1 MPRILIVDDEIDV
14 RETMCSLGRRRRYD
28 CGEAADLASARLC
41 LSRDAYDVILLDLRL
56 PDGNGMDLMADV
68 QAMDVPPEVIILTGR
83 GDPDGAELAL
93 QNGVWDY
100 LVKPASIKQISLSLD
115 RAVRYHEE
123 KANSGGRRA
132 LNMGEVKGSS
142 PAMRACYDQ
151 VAAASASASAV
162 LITGETGSGKELF
175 ARIIHANSNRADQP
189 FVAVDCASLTDTLVE
204 STLFGHRRGAFTG
217 ASEDRKGLVAMANT
231 GTLFLDEVG
240 ELPLGLQK
248 SLLRVLQEK
257 RFRPVGET
265 YEVRSDFRLISA
277 TNRDLEAMVRQGA
290 FRSDLLFRLKTM
302 HLSLPPLRERGEDL
316 KNLAVEQV
324 DALCKEQDLPSK
336 GFSADFFEVLAAHDW
351 PGNVRELF
359 NVLERAVVTSGC
371 EKTLYAMHLPLELR
385 VKAAKARFASQAPD
399 VREDASPVAS
409 VSSPPAASVGACLP
423 LPGLKA
429 YKRQLERDY
438 LSRLLAETEG
448 DVTAMLDVSG
458 LSRSHL
464 YALLKKHHLH
474 QL

>member
-1 MPRILIVDDEIDV
+1 
-14 RETMCSLGRRRRYD
+14 
-28 CGEAADLASARLC
+28 
-41 LSRDAYDVILLDLRL
+41 L
-56 PDGNGMDLMADV
+56 PDGNGMELMADI
-68 QAMDVPPEVIILTGR
+68 QAMDAPPEVIILTGR

-123 KANSGGRRA
+123 KTHSGERRV
-132 LNMGEVKGSS
+132 LDMGEVKGSS
-142 PAMRACYDQ
+142 PAMRACYDH
-151 VAAASASASAV
+151 VASAAASASSV

-175 ARIIHANSNRADQP
+175 ARIIHANSSRADQA
-189 FVAVDCASLTDTLVE
+189 FVTVDCASLTDTLVE

-217 ASEDRKGLVAMANT
+217 ASEDRKGLVSMANS

-265 YEVRSDFRLISA
+265 HEVRSDFRLISA

-302 HLSLPPLRERGEDL
+302 HLRLPPLRERGEDI

-324 DALCKEQDLPSK
+324 DTLCKQQRLPAK

-371 EKTLYAMHLPLELR
+371 EKTLYSMHLPLELR
-385 VKAAKARFASQAPD
+385 VKAAKARFASQQPPGGCGDAATTSPDGAP
-399 VREDASPVAS
+399 S
-409 VSSPPAASVGACLP
+409 AAQGGVCAP
-423 LPGLKA
+423 LPRLKA
-429 YKRQLERDY
+429 YKSQVERDY

-448 DVTAMLDVSG
+448 DVPAMLDVSG

-474 QL
+474 QV